1 MRTYLFENYKRAP
14 IEFVKAEGSYLI
26 DSEGK
31 VYLDFSSG
39 IGVTNLGFHPQVQQ
53 ALIQQAGRIWHSPN
67 LYLSSLQEQVSQELA
82 GSYDYL
88 AFFCNSGAEANEAAI
103 KLARKATGKQGFITF
118 QQSFH
123 GRTFGA
129 MAATGQDKIKEGF
142 GDGVPHFSYAVY
154 NDLASVEKLVN
165 QDTAAVMLELV
176 QGESGVRPAEAAF
189 VKDLADVCQQ
199 EGILLIVDEVQTGMG
214 RTGQL
219 YSFEHYGIIPDIV
232 TLAKGLANGLPV
244 GALLG
249 KSSLAPA
256 FGPGSHGSTFGGNK
270 LAMAAALETLHI
282 MKEAGFMEEVRSKSA
297 ILLEQLQLA
306 FQDHPKISAVR
317 GLGMMIGI
325 ETSASLS
332 KIVEAARQKGLI
344 ILTAGENVI
353 RLLPPL
359 TISREEIQQGITVL
373 KEVFSEVDE

>member
-1 MRTYLFENYKRAP
+1 MTYLFENYKRAP

-31 VYLDFSSG
+31 AYLDFSSG

-67 LYLSSLQEQVSQELA
+67 LYLSSLQEQVAQELA

-103 KLARKATGKQGFITF
+103 KLARKATGKQGIITF

-154 NDLASVEKLVN
+154 NDLASVEDFVN

-189 VKDLADVCQQ
+189 VKDLADFCQQ
-199 EGILLIVDEVQTGMG
+199 EGILLVVDEVQTGMG

-232 TLAKGLANGLPV
+232 TLAKGLANGLPA

-256 FGPGSHGSTFGGNK
+256 FRPGSHGSTFGGNK

-282 MKEAGFMEEVRSKSA
+282 MKGTGFLEEVRSKSA
-297 ILLEQLQLA
+297 ILMEQLQLA

-325 ETSASLS
+325 ETSISLS
-332 KIVEAARQKGLI
+332 RLVEAARQKGLI

-359 TISREEIQQGITVL
+359 TISRDEIQQGIAIL
-373 KEVFSEVDE
+373 KEVFSQVDE

>member
-1 MRTYLFENYKRAP
+1 MTYLFENYKRAP

-332 KIVEAARQKGLI
+332 KIVEGARQKGLI

-359 TISREEIQQGITVL
+359 TISREEIQQGIAVL
-373 KEVFSEVDE
+373 KEVFSELDE

>member
-1 MRTYLFENYKRAP
+1 MTYLFENYKRAP
-14 IEFVKAEGSYLI
+14 IEFVKAAGSYLI
-26 DSEGK
+26 DSEGET
-31 VYLDFSSG
+31 YLDFSSG

-53 ALIQQAGRIWHSPN
+53 ALIQQIGRIWHSPN
-67 LYLSSLQEQVSQELA
+67 LYLSSLQEQVAQELA

-103 KLARKATGKQGFITF
+103 KLARKATGKQGVITF

-189 VKDLADVCQQ
+189 VKDLADFCQQ
-199 EGILLIVDEVQTGMG
+199 EGLLLIVDEVQTGMG

-219 YSFEHYGIIPDIV
+219 YSFEHYGILPDIV
-232 TLAKGLANGLPV
+232 TLAKGLANGLPA

-282 MKEAGFMEEVRSKSA
+282 MKETGFLEEVRSKST

-317 GLGMMIGI
+317 GLGMMVGI

-332 KIVEAARQKGLI
+332 RIVEAARQKGLI

-359 TISREEIQQGITVL
+359 TINREEIQQGIAIL
-373 KEVFSEVDE
+373 KEVFSELDE

>member
-1 MRTYLFENYKRAP
+1 MTYLFENYKRAP
-14 IEFVKAEGSYLI
+14 IEFVKAAGSYLI
-26 DSEGK
+26 DSEGET
-31 VYLDFSSG
+31 YLDFSSG
-39 IGVTNLGFHPQVQQ
+39 IGVTNLGFQPQVQQ

-67 LYLSSLQEQVSQELA
+67 LYLSSLQEQVAQELA

-103 KLARKATGKQGFITF
+103 KLARKATGKQGIITF

-154 NDLASVEKLVN
+154 NDLASVEKLIS

-176 QGESGVRPAEAAF
+176 QGESGVRPAEVTF
-189 VKDLADVCQQ
+189 VKNLADFCQR

-232 TLAKGLANGLPV
+232 TLAKGLANGLPA

-282 MKEAGFMEEVRSKSA
+282 MKEAGFLEEVRSKSD

-306 FQDHPKISAVR
+306 FQNHPKISAVR

-325 ETSASLS
+325 ETSDSLS

-359 TISREEIQQGITVL
+359 TISREEIQQGIAVL
-373 KEVFSEVDE
+373 KEVFSELDE

>member
-1 MRTYLFENYKRAP
+1 MTYLFENYKRAP

-31 VYLDFSSG
+31 AYLDFSSG

-67 LYLSSLQEQVSQELA
+67 LYLSSLQEQVAQELA

-103 KLARKATGKQGFITF
+103 KLARKATGKQGIITF

-154 NDLASVEKLVN
+154 NDLASVEDLVN
-165 QDTAAVMLELV
+165 QDTAAIMLELI

-189 VKDLADVCQQ
+189 VKDLADFCQQ

-232 TLAKGLANGLPV
+232 TLAKGLANGLPS

-270 LAMAAALETLHI
+270 LAMAAALKTLHI
-282 MKEAGFMEEVRSKSA
+282 MKEADFLEEVRSKSA

-332 KIVEAARQKGLI
+332 RLVEVARQKGLI

-359 TISREEIQQGITVL
+359 TISREEIQQGIAIL

>member
-1 MRTYLFENYKRAP
+1 MTYLFENYKRAP

-31 VYLDFSSG
+31 AYLDFSSG

-67 LYLSSLQEQVSQELA
+67 LYLSSLQEQVAQELA

-103 KLARKATGKQGFITF
+103 KLARKATGKQGIVTF

-154 NDLASVEKLVN
+154 NDLASVEDLVN

-176 QGESGVRPAEAAF
+176 QGESGVRPAEEAF
-189 VKDLADVCQQ
+189 VKDLADFCQQ

-232 TLAKGLANGLPV
+232 TLAKGLANGLPA

-270 LAMAAALETLHI
+270 LALAAALETLHI
-282 MKEAGFMEEVRSKSA
+282 MKEAGFLEEVRSKSD

-332 KIVEAARQKGLI
+332 RLVEAARQKGLI

-359 TISREEIQQGITVL
+359 TISREEIQQGIAIL